1 MIRLILIFIFFLF
14 FLWLIL
20 NLFTTKKDEKAKF
33 SLKSNYIKIL
43 LIIIITLVLIRYLPK
58 ILTFF
63 PKIQVL
69 LSTLFNI
76 LKNFLPLL

>member
-1 MIRLILIFIFFLF
+1 MIRLILICIFFLF

-20 NLFTTKKDEKAKF
+20 NLITSKKDEKAKF
-33 SLKSNYIKIL
+33 SLKPNYLKIL
-43 LIIIITLVLIRYLPK
+43 LIIIITLVIIRYLPK

-69 LSTLFNI
+69 FSPLFNI
-76 LKNFLPLL
+76 IKNFIPFL